1 MSDRKVVLKMVMSLD
16 GFVTSPDG
24 THEWMFEW
32 FGDDSGEWNRRA
44 LEEAG
49 VHAMGRRSYEIMGPH
64 WAASEGPIATAM
76 NEKPKAVFSRTLE
89 KAEWGPAEIFGG
101 DLGAEIADLK
111 ARDDEGTVLVH
122 GGPDFAKS
130 LTRLGLVDEYQLTT
144 VPIAIGA
151 GHSPFAELREHLK
164 LDVVEE
170 ERFQSGALAQI
181 LVPKHERPPE
191 AAASRAWL
199 RAMQDTS
206 DHAGA
211 AGALDVIPRSMA
223 PALHPSGSRNQPRLC
238 FRVNRA
244 VPAWAAPHRSPY
256 GRMRMIVFP
265 LRRSVGLRAATASSR
280 VATMAMLVRSRPS
293 RTR

>member
-1 MSDRKVVLKMVMSLD
+1 MRKKKVVLGVGICLD

-32 FGDDSGEWNRRA
+32 FGDDSGGWNRRA

-76 NEKPKAVFSRTLE
+76 NEKPKAVFSHTLE
-89 KAEWGPAEIFGG
+89 KAEWGPAEIFSG
-101 DLGAEIADLK
+101 DLRAEIADLK

-122 GGPDFAKS
+122 GGPDFAQS

-151 GHSPFAELREHLK
+151 GRSPFAQLGEHLK

-181 LVPKHERPPE
+181 LVPK
-191 AAASRAWL
+191 
-199 RAMQDTS
+199 
-206 DHAGA
+206 
-211 AGALDVIPRSMA
+211 RS
-223 PALHPSGSRNQPRLC
+223 QQ
-238 FRVNRA
+238 
-244 VPAWAAPHRSPY
+244 
-256 GRMRMIVFP
+256 
-265 LRRSVGLRAATASSR
+265 
-280 VATMAMLVRSRPS
+280 
-293 RTR
+293 